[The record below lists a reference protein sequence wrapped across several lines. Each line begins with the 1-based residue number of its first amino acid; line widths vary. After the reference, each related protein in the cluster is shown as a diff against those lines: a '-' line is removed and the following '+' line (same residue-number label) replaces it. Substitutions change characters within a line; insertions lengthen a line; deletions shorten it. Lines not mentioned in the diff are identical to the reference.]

1 MLKYKYVIEAEFFSE
16 MEAFQKYLNRKGA
29 EGYELVQWQF
39 ANKGFGDILRMHI
52 TWKIEDHDS

>member
-1 MLKYKYVIEAEFFSE
+1 

>member
-1 MLKYKYVIEAEFFSE
+1 MLKYKYIIVKRDFPDLK
-16 MEAFQKYLNRKGA
+16 AFQKYLNRKGA

-39 ANKGFGDILRMHI
+39 ANKGFGDILRIHI